1 MPEEPIPYCVD
12 LDTFLATIHDP
23 VRWLVEDLIPREGL
37 AVLAGAPKSWKTY
50 LAQDLSVAIA
60 LGQPFLGRAAAPGPV
75 VYVLEEGVRAGTAE
89 RYRRICARRGPTA
102 EVHLIVRQKVRLDD
116 AASLQLLYAQIERIH
131 PVLVVLDP
139 LIRLHGAQ
147 EDKSWQMQPVMS
159 GIQDIIEACRT
170 AVLLIHHTAKHAEGT
185 ASASVAARGSGVVT
199 SSTDANLI
207 LTRRGTRGRI
217 ACDVRD
223 AEGGVIEFAFDG
235 DAGSFDVVSA
245 PTAAGSGETRL
256 PGGIGATE
264 LQALA
269 AAAIDATPDSGL
281 TTRALAAALDCSD
294 ETARRALLAAV
305 SSGNLVRVGPGNAPR
320 FRPA

>member
-1 MPEEPIPYCVD
+1 VPEEPIPYCVD
-12 LDTFLATIHDP
+12 LDTFLATVHDP

-37 AVLAGAPKSWKTY
+37 AVLAGAPKSLKTY

-60 LGQPFLGRAAAPGPV
+60 LGQPFLGRAVAPGPV

-89 RYRRICARRGPTA
+89 RYRRICARRGPTSD
-102 EVHLIVRQKVRLDD
+102 VHLIVRQKVRLDD
-116 AASLQLLYAQIERIH
+116 RASLDQLYGQIERIH

-159 GIQDIIEACRT
+159 GIQDIIETCHT
-170 AVLLIHHTAKHAEGT
+170 AIVLIHHTAKHAEGT

-207 LTRRGTRGRI
+207 LTRRGTRGRL

-223 AEGGVIEFAFDG
+223 AEGGVLEFSFDG
-235 DAGSFDVVSA
+235 DDGSFNLAA
-245 PTAAGSGETRL
+245 PSPTTSGEARL
-256 PGGIGATE
+256 PGGIGASE
-264 LQALA
+264 LHALA
-269 AAAIDATPDSGL
+269 AAAIDGTPESGL
-281 TTRALAAALDCSD
+281 TTRALAAALECSD
-294 ETARRALLAAV
+294 ETARRALLTAV
-305 SSGNLVRVGPGNAPR
+305 ASGNLVRVGPGNAPR